1 MALRG
6 FVLNFSDRVK
16 ALAVQAG
23 RIGMLDMYTAI
34 EQLEVLE
41 ERLNTMGDELDD
53 ILAAIGEEDNN
64 DASAIRPYS
73 DTIN

>member
-6 FVLNFSDRVK
+6 FVLNFSERVK

-23 RIGMLDMYTAI
+23 RIGMLDMYTAL

-53 ILAAIGEEDNN
+53 ILAAIGEENSN
-64 DASAIRPYS
+64 DATAIEPYNE
-73 DTIN
+73 TIN